1 MKQEAIRLEQQ
12 SNQLEAGFGYRFG
25 RQLKGEFA
33 SLSKDMKQFEAR
45 VANKIGSAK
54 LAKVMFFSAKVIF
67 IAVISVISL
76 PLAAI
81 AGFLMALLFVVV
93 KAADSGVPD
102 HMLNIVEL
110 HAEESDDD
118 PSSQY
123 EAAARETMD
132 IIIIQREMDEIA
144 HDKNW

>member
-54 LAKVMFFSAKVIF
+54 MAKFIFLASKVIF
-67 IAVISVISL
+67 VVAIALISF
-76 PLAAI
+76 PLAAA
-81 AGFLMALLFVVV
+81 AGFLMALLYLAV
-93 KAADSGVPD
+93 KLVDSGLPE
-102 HMLNIVEL
+102 IVIDSY
-110 HAEESDDD
+110 EERREVQEGEDFFSR
-118 PSSQY
+118 Y
-123 EAAARETMD
+123 AAASQDLYWLED
-132 IIIIQREMDEIA
+132 QNWLDE
-144 HDKNW
+144 K